1 MFRLAAVAASR
12 RAVLRQAAASG
23 GRAQL
28 HTSQASLAYS
38 KFAMPAMSPTMTEG
52 GIASWKKNEGDTFA
66 AGDVLLEIETDKAT
80 MDVEAQDDGIL
91 AKIIVQGGS
100 KNVPVGSAIA
110 VMGEEGDSASGADLD
125 KAVKEAQADDANT
138 TSSESQEAKAE
149 ESEPKKEESNPPAA
163 SPPKEESTKS
173 EPKKEESSSSAQPE
187 QRDHVFAS
195 PVAKRLAQD
204 RGIALSKIKGT
215 GPNGRIIKADV
226 ENYKPAAESAS
237 ASASTSAPAKSGSA
251 PPPSS
256 SKLPPGSPPAKEMT
270 VPQAYTDIPASNM
283 RKVIASRLTESKQS
297 TPHYYLTAE
306 VKMDRV
312 MKLRE
317 VFNKAAAQASD
328 KATKEGVKGG
338 MKLSVNDF
346 VVKAASVALRDVP
359 EANSAWMGDFIR
371 QYAKADIAIAV
382 ATPNGL
388 ITPIVTDVGGKGLAT
403 ISSNIKSLA
412 AKAKDN
418 KLQPAEYQGGSFT
431 ISNLGM
437 YGIESFT
444 AIINPP
450 QSCILAVGATEQKL
464 VLDETS
470 EKGFKVENVMKVT
483 LSADH
488 RTVDGAVGARWM
500 SSFKEALENPLSFML

>member
-1 MFRLAAVAASR
+1 
-12 RAVLRQAAASG
+12 
-23 GRAQL
+23 
-28 HTSQASLAYS
+28 
-38 KFAMPAMSPTMTEG
+38 
-52 GIASWKKNEGDTFA
+52 
-66 AGDVLLEIETDKAT
+66 

-91 AKIIVQGGS
+91 AKIIVQSGS

-110 VMGEEGDSASGADLD
+110 VMGEEGDSTSGSELD
-125 KAVKEAQADDANT
+125 KAVKDAQADDANT
-138 TSSESQEAKAE
+138 ASSEGAE
-149 ESEPKKEESNPPAA
+149 ESSKSEESAPKKEETPAA

-173 EPKKEESSSSAQPE
+173 EPKKEESAPSAQPE
-187 QRDHVFAS
+187 QRDHIFAS

-215 GPNGRIIKADV
+215 GPNGRIIKTDV
-226 ENYKPAAESAS
+226 ENYKPEAQSAS
-237 ASASTSAPAKSGSA
+237 ASASAPAKSGSA

-256 SKLPPGSPPAKEMT
+256 TKLPPGSPPAKEMS
-270 VPQAYTDIPASNM
+270 VPQAYTDVPASNM

-306 VKMDRV
+306 IKMDRV

-371 QYAKADIAIAV
+371 QYQKADIAIAV

-403 ISSNIKSLA
+403 ISSSIKILA

-418 KLQPAEYQGGSFT
+418 KLQPNEYQGGSFT

-488 RTVDGAVGARWM
+488 RTVDGAVGAKWM

>member
-1 MFRLAAVAASR
+1 
-12 RAVLRQAAASG
+12 
-23 GRAQL
+23 
-28 HTSQASLAYS
+28 
-38 KFAMPAMSPTMTEG
+38 MTEG
-52 GIASWKKNEGDTFA
+52 GIASWKKNEGDSFA
-66 AGDVLLEIETDKAT
+66 AGDVLLEIVSPLLFAIAPKFLITIPLNRGYTQETDKAT

-110 VMGEEGDSASGADLD
+110 VMGEEGDSTSGAELD
-125 KAVKEAQADDANT
+125 KAVKEAQSDDANT
-138 TSSESQEAKAE
+138 ASSSSDSSEGAPE
-149 ESEPKKEESNPPAA
+149 ESAPKQEESKPPAA
-163 SPPKEESTKS
+163 SPPKEESSKS
-173 EPKKEESSSSAQPE
+173 AEQTKKEESSSSSSSQPE

-204 RGIALSKIKGT
+204 KGIPLAQIKGT

-226 ENYKPAAESAS
+226 ENYKPSAAS
-237 ASASTSAPAKSGSA
+237 ASASAPAKSGSA

-256 SKLPPGSPPAKEMT
+256 TKLPPGSPPAKDMS

-297 TPHYYLTAE
+297 TPHYYLTSE
-306 VKMDRV
+306 IKMDRV

-317 VFNKAAAQASD
+317 VFNKAASQASD

-346 VVKAASVALRDVP
+346 IVKAASVALRDVP

-371 QYAKADIAIAV
+371 RYNKADIAIAV

-403 ISSNIKSLA
+403 ISSTIKTLA
-412 AKAKDN
+412 QKAKDN
-418 KLQPAEYQGGSFT
+418 KLQPQEYQGGSFT

-437 YGIESFT
+437 FGIESFT

-464 VLDETS
+464 VLDESS

-500 SSFKEALENPLSFML
+500 SAFKEALENPLSFML